1 VATFTPHHGFP
12 HGAIGLIDQRCGLEG
27 PRGKGFVYI
36 TKEFP
41 SIGDSRHEWAYRDPF
56 PLTQETF
63 LCAYGGGEVHRFCIY
78 LLDAAGRKRFLC
90 EDPEMSC
97 FFPLPLRPRPAPPER
112 ASHILSGPYGAGT
125 RDEPKPA
132 DAVPTGTV
140 MLADV
145 YRGLEPVIARG
156 RVKAIRIMEQMR
168 KTRDLA
174 GRAYDQSPV
183 MSYGTYYAK
192 RSWGTVPVEADG
204 SAYFRVPALRE
215 IYFQALDAEGRELQ
229 RMTSAVQLMPGE
241 RLGCVGCHEPRQT
254 TPPAGTPVPLA
265 ARRPPVRPTPP
276 PWGNRGVI
284 DFVKLV
290 QPVLD
295 AYCVQCHSGPNP
307 DGGYDLSGDKTRL
320 FNMAYDNLLGRS
332 RSYRQHDMAGG
343 EMLPREA
350 ARGRPLVHF
359 YWLLRT
365 PTAVNQPLWT
375 GCHASR
381 LPAYFEPSHCGR
393 AIRPKDRRRLYV
405 WIDAN
410 VPYYATYANTRPK
423 SPGKRDLCTDPE
435 TGRPAPWFAEGFL
448 GVYKRAC
455 AACHGPYPHP
465 DDHGNIWDGRLA
477 WINFTHPEWSPG
489 LTAHL
494 AKEAGGRGIG
504 TETGGKGPPLFAD
517 TGNPDYVAM
526 LDAIRLGHQ
535 AMRAHPRVDMAAVPS
550 SRPGSREVP
559 RGTGWRDTDG

>member
-1 VATFTPHHGFP
+1 
-12 HGAIGLIDQRCGLEG
+12 
-27 PRGKGFVYI
+27 
-36 TKEFP
+36 
-41 SIGDSRHEWAYRDPF
+41 
-56 PLTQETF
+56 
-63 LCAYGGGEVHRFCIY
+63 
-78 LLDAAGRKRFLC
+78 
-90 EDPEMSC
+90 
-97 FFPLPLRPRPAPPER
+97 
-112 ASHILSGPYGAGT
+112 
-125 RDEPKPA
+125 
-132 DAVPTGTV
+132 
-140 MLADV
+140 
-145 YRGLEPVIARG
+145 
-156 RVKAIRIMEQMR
+156 MEQMR

-284 DFVKLV
+284 
-290 QPVLD
+290 
-295 AYCVQCHSGPNP
+295 GPNP

-332 RSYRQHDMAGG
+332 RSYRQHDMASG

-393 AIRPKDRRRLYV
+393 AIRPEDRRRIYV

-423 SPGKRDLCTDPE
+423 SPGRRLQAGVRRVPRPLPAPGRPRE
-435 TGRPAPWFAEGFL
+435 HLGRPA
-448 GVYKRAC
+448 GVDQLHASGMVARADR
-455 AACHGPYPHP
+455 A
-465 DDHGNIWDGRLA
+465 
-477 WINFTHPEWSPG
+477 PG
-489 LTAHL
+489 Q
-494 AKEAGGRGIG
+494 GGRRPGHRHRDWRQRAATVCRHG
-504 TETGGKGPPLFAD
+504 GPPLRRHARCHPPRPPGHARPSPRGHGGRAFKPARLKGSTTRYRMARYGWLMLGPDSRGQRPRSMRRFA
-517 TGNPDYVAM
+517 AARR
-526 LDAIRLGHQ
+526 LEAIREI
-535 AMRAHPRVDMAAVPS
+535 PD
-550 SRPGSREVP
+550 E
-559 RGTGWRDTDG
+559 RGMK